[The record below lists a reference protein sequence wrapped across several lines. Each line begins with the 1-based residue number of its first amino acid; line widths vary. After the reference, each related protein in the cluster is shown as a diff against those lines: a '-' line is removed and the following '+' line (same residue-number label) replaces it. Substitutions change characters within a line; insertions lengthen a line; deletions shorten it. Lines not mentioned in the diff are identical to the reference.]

1 MDNRLKE
8 ANFIS
13 AVVYMHN
20 NEREITPFL
29 EWLDGQL
36 DFNFKKSLGQN
47 FLRDKNIVNKIIE
60 GAEIDKDTL
69 VIEIGPG
76 DGSLSYDIINK
87 CGYAYLFEIDNR
99 LEDNLR
105 NKLSCY
111 SNYTLYIKD
120 FLESSIDD
128 IKELNNYKKL
138 YVVANL
144 PYYITSPIIMKLVN
158 EFKPDKIVIMIQK
171 EVAMRL
177 SASVNTRDYGY
188 ISVILSYYYDIK
200 RLVDVSR
207 KCFIPEPKVDSA
219 VIVMNKRSNIDN
231 NFNYELFLKLVKDAF
246 QFKRKNLRNNLKS
259 YDLDTINK
267 VLEKYNLSLTD
278 RAENISLDVFIDIV
292 NILDKK
298 IN

>member
-1 MDNRLKE
+1 M
-8 ANFIS
+8 
-13 AVVYMHN
+13 
-20 NEREITPFL
+20 
-29 EWLDGQL
+29 

-219 VIVMNKRSNIDN
+219 VIVMNKKSNINN

-259 YDLDTINK
+259 YDLDTINR

-292 NILDKK
+292 NTLDNK
-298 IN
+298 

>member
-1 MDNRLKE
+1 M
-8 ANFIS
+8 
-13 AVVYMHN
+13 
-20 NEREITPFL
+20 
-29 EWLDGQL
+29 

-47 FLRDKNIVNKIIE
+47 FLRDRNIVNKIIE
-60 GAEIDKDTL
+60 GAEIDKDTC

-76 DGSLSYDIINK
+76 DGSLSYDIVNR
-87 CGYAYLFEIDNR
+87 CGYAYLFEIDSR

-120 FLESSIDD
+120 FLNASIND

-188 ISVILSYYYDIK
+188 ISVVLSYYYDIK
-200 RLVDVSR
+200 TLVDVSR
-207 KCFIPEPKVDSA
+207 KCFVPEPNVDSA
-219 VIVMNKRSNIDN
+219 VIVMNKKGNIDN

-246 QFKRKNLRNNLKS
+246 QFKRKNLRNNLKN
-259 YDLDTINK
+259 YNLDIINS
-267 VLEKYNLSLTD
+267 VLNKYGLSLTD
-278 RAENISLDVFIDIV
+278 RAENVSLNVFIDMV
-292 NILDKK
+292 NNLD
-298 IN
+298 IMMG

>member
-1 MDNRLKE
+1 
-8 ANFIS
+8 
-13 AVVYMHN
+13 
-20 NEREITPFL
+20 
-29 EWLDGQL
+29 
-36 DFNFKKSLGQN
+36 
-47 FLRDKNIVNKIIE
+47 
-60 GAEIDKDTL
+60 
-69 VIEIGPG
+69 
-76 DGSLSYDIINK
+76 
-87 CGYAYLFEIDNR
+87 
-99 LEDNLR
+99 
-105 NKLSCY
+105 
-111 SNYTLYIKD
+111 
-120 FLESSIDD
+120 
-128 IKELNNYKKL
+128 
-138 YVVANL
+138 
-144 PYYITSPIIMKLVN
+144 MKLVN

-219 VIVMNKRSNIDN
+219 VIVMNRKSNINN

-259 YDLDTINK
+259 YDLDTINR

-292 NILDKK
+292 NTLDNK
-298 IN
+298 

>member
-1 MDNRLKE
+1 M
-8 ANFIS
+8 
-13 AVVYMHN
+13 
-20 NEREITPFL
+20 
-29 EWLDGQL
+29 

-47 FLRDKNIVNKIIE
+47 FLRDKNIINKIID

-99 LEDNLR
+99 LEDSLR

-111 SNYTLYIKD
+111 SNFTLYIKD
-120 FLESSIDD
+120 FLEASIDD
-128 IKELNNYKKL
+128 IKEINNYQKL
-138 YVVANL
+138 YIVANL

-158 EFKPDKIVIMIQK
+158 EFSPDKIVIMIQK
-171 EVAMRL
+171 EVAMRF

-207 KCFIPEPKVDSA
+207 KCFVPEPNVDSA
-219 VIVMNKRSNIDN
+219 VIVMNKKSDIDKC
-231 NFNYELFLKLVKDAF
+231 FNYDLFLKLVKDAF
-246 QFKRKNLRNNLKS
+246 QFKRKNLKNNLKR
-259 YDLDTINK
+259 YDLNIISK
-267 VLEKYNLSLTD
+267 VLDEYDLSLTD
-278 RAENISLDVFIDIV
+278 RAENVPLDAFIDIV
-292 NILDKK
+292 NKLG
-298 IN
+298 